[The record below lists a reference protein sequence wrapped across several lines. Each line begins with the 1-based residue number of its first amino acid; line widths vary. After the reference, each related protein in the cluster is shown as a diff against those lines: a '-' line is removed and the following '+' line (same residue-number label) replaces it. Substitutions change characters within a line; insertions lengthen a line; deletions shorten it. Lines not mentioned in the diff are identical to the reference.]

1 MNIEANSTKPQEEN
15 FLSQFSAEQQ
25 EYLQQ
30 AGVDSKD
37 VFDVV
42 MLDASFKS
50 KFDTLKKID
59 KENPKQAEIAE
70 KKTETANKKETQA
83 ETLTQLADVRD
94 KFDSNL
100 ETGSPITDKDA
111 AELMRL
117 AKKAGKKV
125 TDVAK
130 LVEKKPDGQIVYPTL
145 AIQNREFLPSKSP
158 LVTDAAQKDF
168 KKVELWDKTFIR
180 GELIQRVLPPRELIR
195 FAEIVETFYPDK
207 LENAIQQIYR
217 ADETSVFAALH
228 ESGLLADSG
237 SEFVS
242 DKRITQW
249 VISNEAAIETG
260 EAQPHQAGIE
270 RSNTLS
276 SLEA

>member
-1 MNIEANSTKPQEEN
+1 MPDNQEEMPKAQVKNSPEKKDQEESADDN
-15 FLSQFSAEQQ
+15 FELPAEV
-25 EYLQQ
+25 L
-30 AGVDSKD
+30 
-37 VFDVV
+37 
-42 MLDASFKS
+42 
-50 KFDTLKKID
+50 
-59 KENPKQAEIAE
+59 AE
-70 KKTETANKKETQA
+70 KNSYVSENSKTKTEKTEGIQLKAQA

-100 ETGSPITDKDA
+100 ETGSPVTDKDA

-125 TDVAK
+125 TDIVR
-130 LVEKKPDGQIVYPTL
+130 LVERKPDGQIVDISLTARVIAPKDSALITEEVEDK
-145 AIQNREFLPSKSP
+145 NKS
-158 LVTDAAQKDF
+158 LK
-168 KKVELWDKTFIR
+168 LWDKVFIR
-180 GELIQRVLPPRELIR
+180 GELIHNVLPPRELIR
-195 FAEIVETFYPDK
+195 FTEIVETFYPDG

-249 VISNEAAIETG
+249 VIANEAAIETG